1 MGVLRAQD
9 YRNRHLNEKCLNLSA
24 HMHACMQKYM
34 CISNRACAIY
44 VHVPCKVP
52 VPEHKWRGKKNTNL
66 LQITV
71 LEPDFKCIRLSIL
84 IYGNLQM
91 RAAET
96 VQVIQNG
103 TCIY

>member
-1 MGVLRAQD
+1 MRA
-9 YRNRHLNEKCLNLSA
+9 HI
-24 HMHACMQKYM
+24 YM
-34 CISNRACAIY
+34 CISNTACVIY
-44 VHVPCKVP
+44 VHVPCEVL
-52 VPEHKWRGKKNTNL
+52 VPEHKWRKKKQL
-66 LQITV
+66 FQITV

-91 RAAET
+91 NAAET